1 LCHGFAGTH
10 EQELRFDNIPRLR
23 FDGGRWLRVKLHP
36 GTILRCKMKRA
47 FSVFAVLVFASLATL
62 AFSVTARAQ
71 FAGGLGTVEGTVF
84 DGQGK
89 AVTNASVTIQT
100 SDGMHPHATHTDAN
114 GHFEFTRWDAGQYD
128 LRAYSNG
135 VFSDW
140 AKRTVIRPKK
150 TTEISLRL
158 PAAQPAA
165 K

>member
-1 LCHGFAGTH
+1 
-10 EQELRFDNIPRLR
+10 
-23 FDGGRWLRVKLHP
+23 
-36 GTILRCKMKRA
+36 MKRVLVA
-47 FSVFAVLVFASLATL
+47 FAVLIFASLMTL
-62 AFSVTARAQ
+62 TSSVTTHAQ

-84 DGQGK
+84 DGHGK
-89 AVTNASVTIQT
+89 TVTNASVTIQT
-100 SDGMHPHATHTDAN
+100 SDGMHPHATHTDSN

-150 TTEISLRL
+150 TTEITLRL
-158 PAAQPAA
+158 PPAAQPAA

>member
-1 LCHGFAGTH
+1 
-10 EQELRFDNIPRLR
+10 
-23 FDGGRWLRVKLHP
+23 
-36 GTILRCKMKRA
+36 MKRA
-47 FSVFAVLVFASLATL
+47 FAVVVFACLATL
-62 AFSVTARAQ
+62 ALGVGAQAQ
-71 FAGGLGTVEGTVF
+71 FARGLGTVEGTVF
-84 DGQGK
+84 DALGK

-100 SDGMHPHATHTDAN
+100 SDGLHPHATHTDAS

-140 AKRTVIRPKK
+140 AKRTIVRPKK

-158 PAAQPAA
+158 PPAQSAA